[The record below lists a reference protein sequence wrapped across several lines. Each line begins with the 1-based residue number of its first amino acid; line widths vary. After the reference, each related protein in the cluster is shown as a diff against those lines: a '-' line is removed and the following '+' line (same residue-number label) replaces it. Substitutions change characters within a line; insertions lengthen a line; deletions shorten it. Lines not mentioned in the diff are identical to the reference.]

1 MLKGYEFTEDGAESV
16 QRVMEQMSKS
26 EDLFDTLYSQDEN
39 FHKSQMA
46 TMIKEEGKID
56 NCSHVV
62 AFYRL
67 YDYA

>member
-39 FHKSQMA
+39 FHKKPNGHDDQGRR
-46 TMIKEEGKID
+46 ED
-56 NCSHVV
+56 
-62 AFYRL
+62 R
-67 YDYA
+67 